1 MNKIVLKQVIH
12 YKDTNSVEATWVAV
26 SIEEFQSPILQEEED
41 GTFVDTGR
49 TETKTR
55 EIETVVRCHSY
66 ADVQMDMFKE
76 DIATYG
82 GDITQ
87 YVELIAT
94 VEKNIVPYV
103 APALTEQDFTIA
115 IQAHLDMTAQKT
127 RWDNM
132 QSARSC
138 AGIPLDGTE
147 TDIEVAMHTDAV
159 KLARWYLKVW
169 AYGYAQLDLIN
180 KGEREVPVSVEAFI
194 AELPLLN

>member
-1 MNKIVLKQVIH
+1 MIN
-12 YKDTNSVEATWVAV
+12 
-26 SIEEFQSPILQEEED
+26 SIEI
-41 GTFVDTGR
+41 TVIK
-49 TETKTR
+49 ETN
-55 EIETVVRCHSY
+55 EIQVKDENDHYTV
-66 ADVQMDMFKE
+66 
-76 DIATYG
+76 YG
-82 GDITQ
+82 YEQRDKFLAEVEGAEN
-87 YVELIAT
+87 YVEFISNKPT
-94 VEKNIVPYV
+94 YV

-180 KGEREVPVSVEAFI
+180 KSEREVPVSVEAFI